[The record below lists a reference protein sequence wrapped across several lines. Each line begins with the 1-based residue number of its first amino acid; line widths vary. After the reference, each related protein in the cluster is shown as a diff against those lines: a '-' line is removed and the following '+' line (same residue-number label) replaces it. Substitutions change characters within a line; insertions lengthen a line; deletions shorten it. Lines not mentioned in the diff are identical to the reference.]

1 MSIHIGTSGWH
12 YRHWAERFYPGGLN
26 SAAWLG
32 YYAREFGCVEINN
45 SFYRLPS
52 PEKLAQ
58 WRAQTPDGFLFAL
71 KASRYITHMKKL
83 RDCAQPLAALL
94 GVARCLGDRL
104 AAVLFQLPPRWRVN
118 VERLAGFLDLLPDDL
133 QCAFEFRDP
142 SWHVEGVYA
151 LLREHAVGLCQ
162 FDLAGLQSPPVV
174 TAGLVYV
181 RLHGP
186 REAYSGRYTDTA
198 LKTWAERLRG
208 WDAQGHDVLVF
219 FDNDQD
225 ACAVHDARR
234 LQHWVDA

>member
-45 SFYRLPS
+45 SFYQLPS

-94 GVARCLGDRL
+94 GVARCLSDRL

>member
-12 YRHWAERFYPGGLN
+12 YRHWAERFYPDGLN

-45 SFYRLPS
+45 SFYQLPS

-58 WRAQTPDGFLFAL
+58 WRAQTPEGFLFAL

-83 RDCAQPLAALL
+83 RDCAQPLAVLL

-198 LKTWAERLRG
+198 LKAWADRLRG

-234 LQHWVDA
+234 LKHWVDA